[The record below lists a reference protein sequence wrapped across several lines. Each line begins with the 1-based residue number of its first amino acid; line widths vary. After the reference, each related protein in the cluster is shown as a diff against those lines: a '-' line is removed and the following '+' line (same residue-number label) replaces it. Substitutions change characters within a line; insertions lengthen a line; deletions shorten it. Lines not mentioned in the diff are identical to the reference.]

1 MRRSILTLGLAALA
15 LAACSPQILTL
26 SVDMR
31 HPSKSGIDL
40 SRKSMSVVYM
50 DDGQADTTFSNGVA
64 SGLARSLEEDYF
76 AGNEAIGIYKIPA
89 DSVSLELMHN
99 LVIDSGDDVIFLI
112 GPPTFGEVVLGNATA
127 VSDPVSVDS
136 AFVSQAQVP
145 YNAKLF
151 VYDSMDKDD
160 KLHVFR
166 GNSIL
171 RGQVFSNG
179 VTAPEFLK
187 ERALDFKAFGADLV
201 GKQISNRFVPT
212 WKTENYSLYYFDY
225 VSRDNDWLV
234 AASLAYEMKW
244 KQAADIWMKQV
255 NDGNAVRRACA
266 CYNTA
271 LAFYMLGDLDLATKW
286 LDRADQVSEP
296 GLSPGLRKRIE
307 ARKQ

>member
-1 MRRSILTLGLAALA
+1 MRKSILTLGLAALA

-40 SRKSMSVVYM
+40 NRKSMSVVYM

-64 SGLARSLEEDYF
+64 SSLARSLEEDYF
-76 AGNEAIGIYKIPA
+76 AGNEAIGVYKIPV
-89 DSVSLELMHN
+89 DSVSLDLMHN

-112 GPPTFGEVVLGNATA
+112 GPPTFGEMVLGDAKA
-127 VSDPVSVDS
+127 VSNPVSVDS
-136 AFVSQAQVP
+136 AFVSQAQIP

-151 VYDSMDKDD
+151 VYDSMDKED

-179 VTAPEFLK
+179 VTAPEYLK
-187 ERALDFKAFGADLV
+187 ERSLDFKDLGADLV

-212 WKTENYSLYYFDY
+212 WKTESYGLYYYDGW
-225 VSRDNDWLV
+225 DGDDWVV

-244 KQAADIWMKQV
+244 KKAADIWMKKV
-255 NDGNAVRRACA
+255 NEGGDAKRACA

-271 LAFYMLGDLDLATKW
+271 LAFYMLGDLNLATKW
-286 LDRADQVSEP
+286 LDRADQYAMP
-296 GLSPGLRKRIE
+296 DLSPGLRKRIE
-307 ARKQ
+307 ARKK

>member
-1 MRRSILTLGLAALA
+1 MRKSILTLGLAALA
-15 LAACSPQILTL
+15 LAACSPQTLTL

-64 SGLARSLEEDYF
+64 SSLARSLEEDYF

-112 GPPTFGEVVLGNATA
+112 GPPTFGEAVVDTPRA
-127 VSDPVSVDS
+127 VSNPVSVDS
-136 AFVSQAQVP
+136 AFVSQVQVP

-171 RGQVFSNG
+171 RGQLFSNG
-179 VTAPEFLK
+179 VTATEFLK
-187 ERALDFKAFGADLV
+187 DQALDVKDLGAELV

-212 WKTENYSLYYFDY
+212 WKTENYTLYYFEGWDE
-225 VSRDNDWLV
+225 DWV
-234 AASLAYEMKW
+234 RAASLAYEMKW
-244 KQAADIWMKQV
+244 KRAADIWMKKV
-255 NDGNAVRRACA
+255 NDRSYTKRACA

-271 LAFYMLGDLDLATKW
+271 LAFYMLGDLNLATKW
-286 LDRADQVSEP
+286 LDRADQYGTP
-296 GLSPGLRKRIE
+296 TLSPGLRKRIE
-307 ARKQ
+307 ARKP

>member
-1 MRRSILTLGLAALA
+1 MRKSILTLGLAALA
-15 LAACSPQILTL
+15 LAACSPQTLTL

-64 SGLARSLEEDYF
+64 SSLARSLEEDYF
-76 AGNEAIGIYKIPA
+76 AGNEAIGIYKIPV
-89 DSVSLELMHN
+89 DSVSLDLMHN

-112 GPPTFGEVVLGNATA
+112 GPPTFGEVVVETPKA
-127 VSDPVSVDS
+127 VSNPVSVDS
-136 AFVSQAQVP
+136 AFVSQVQVP

-160 KLHVFR
+160 KLHIFR

-171 RGQVFSNG
+171 RGQLFSNG
-179 VTAPEFLK
+179 VTATEFLK
-187 ERALDFKAFGADLV
+187 EKALDFKDMGADLV

-212 WKTENYSLYYFDY
+212 WKTENYSLYYYDGW
-225 VSRDNDWLV
+225 DNDWVL
-234 AASLAYEMKW
+234 AASLAYDMKW
-244 KQAADIWMKQV
+244 KRAADIWMKKV
-255 NDGNAVRRACA
+255 NDSSYAKRACA

-271 LAFYMLGDLDLATKW
+271 LAFYMLGDLNLATKW
-286 LDRADQVSEP
+286 LDRADQYGMP
-296 GLSPGLRKRIE
+296 DLSPGLRKRIE
-307 ARKQ
+307 ARKP